1 MLLLLLAL
9 FFFPALY
16 GSSVQAEAMY
26 QISESELTQL
36 EANLNQLA
44 KNNETKQNLLNKQKI
59 QIEMLN
65 SQLEKA
71 NNQLEESKKEIQKS
85 KTLNEATQKSLE
97 RANQSLTEL
106 EKEAR
111 HKVQVKARQRNIWAA
126 VAVIAVGAAISRGYS
141 RRHCKRI

>member
-1 MLLLLLAL
+1 MWRIKNRSCVLLLLLAL
-9 FFFPALY
+9 CFLPALC

-26 QISESELTQL
+26 QISENELTQL

-97 RANQSLTEL
+97 RANQLLQQL
-106 EKEAR
+106 EQETKR
-111 HKVQVKARQRNIWAA
+111 KIRVKTRQRDLWI
-126 VAVIAVGAAISRGYS
+126 AISGGLLYAWI
-141 RRHCKRI
+141 KK